1 MPIRMSRRG
10 LLFVVSSL
18 LFVLSQFYRAAVAVI
33 SPQLMSDLSLDARQ
47 LSLMSAAFFYTF
59 AGMQI
64 PIAVY
69 LDRIGPRRT
78 MIALNL
84 VAVLGALIFAGA
96 DSAAGLVTARG
107 LLGIGM
113 ACNLMGTF
121 KLLAVWF
128 GPGRFA
134 TLTAVVFS
142 MGTAGNIMAATPLVL
157 LAQAVGWRM
166 AFVFIA
172 AANLLLIAAFALAVP
187 ARPHALS
194 TAESRR
200 SDAAGM
206 RPALAALMEL
216 LRLRDYWI
224 ISLGTFVRY
233 GVYAAIQ
240 TLYAGP
246 FLMQVAG
253 LPAVAAGNVI
263 LLMNVGFI
271 CGGPIFGAISDRGV
285 RSRKRVVAPGLTAM
299 AVVVAVLALLPVH
312 AGLPV
317 LAALF
322 FLLGLVNSTGGIMYS
337 HIKERMPPE
346 KSGTAMT
353 GINFFTMI
361 GPAVFLQALGLFMQ
375 AWFPAASLGAAAFD
389 AAFGVCAASLLMAAI
404 LYGFTRDTG
413 NGA

>member
-1 MPIRMSRRG
+1 
-10 LLFVVSSL
+10 
-18 LFVLSQFYRAAVAVI
+18 
-33 SPQLMSDLSLDARQ
+33 
-47 LSLMSAAFFYTF
+47 
-59 AGMQI
+59 
-64 PIAVY
+64 
-69 LDRIGPRRT
+69 
-78 MIALNL
+78 
-84 VAVLGALIFAGA
+84 
-96 DSAAGLVTARG
+96 
-107 LLGIGM
+107 
-113 ACNLMGTF
+113 
-121 KLLAVWF
+121 
-128 GPGRFA
+128 
-134 TLTAVVFS
+134 
-142 MGTAGNIMAATPLVL
+142 MAATPLVL

-172 AANLLLIAAFALAVP
+172 AVNLLLIAAFALAVP
-187 ARPHALS
+187 GRPPAPS
-194 TAESRR
+194 AAESRR
-200 SDAAGM
+200 PDAAGM

-246 FLMQVAG
+246 FLMQVYG

-271 CGGPIFGAISDRGV
+271 CGGPIFGAISDRGI

-299 AVVVAVLALLPVH
+299 AVVIAVLALLPVH
-312 AGLPV
+312 AGLTV

-337 HIKERMPPE
+337 HIKERMPLK

-389 AAFGVCAASLLMAAI
+389 AAFVVCAASLLIAAI